1 MTPSINGSV
10 YTYEISPC
18 YTLMENELY
27 EHMRKIVGWKSI
39 DGTMT
44 PGGSF
49 ANFMGLVLARFR
61 NHPEAHLQGLY
72 GIKPQKVFT
81 SEVSHYSIKKGVVL
95 CGTGTQNIVYVKTDA
110 NRRMIPEEL
119 DKAIQKEL
127 D

>member
-1 MTPSINGSV
+1 
-10 YTYEISPC
+10 
-18 YTLMENELY
+18 
-27 EHMRKIVGWKSI
+27 
-39 DGTMT
+39 MT

-95 CGTGTQNIVYVKTDA
+95 CGTGTQNIVYVKTDD

-119 DKAIQKEL
+119 DKAIQK
-127 D
+127 